1 MNSNNHH
8 MNDANHGYVI
18 GFLERQL
25 VHGQERIS
33 RQWRNEARGSEQQIM
48 VQVPSPF
55 GRMYALPIT
64 CSAQT
69 PGFTALSTL
78 PAGTPLRIDG
88 ALLWEERSNPRNSP
102 AAPTTGRRQRG
113 DLSFWAET
121 LTHMPADQ
129 PLGSEFTLCGR
140 ITTPARIMRHPYRP
154 SILLAYVTMRVPLA
168 ATIPQMAQHHIAT
181 EQIPVVVPLQHPD
194 ANALLRPG
202 NRVALTGMLERVLV
216 SLNGDDIDQACA
228 ALDQQWQNQQATYA
242 STEERATAER
252 NYLRQRQR
260 LREVIRSRVVAQ
272 QITLLSGT
280 PATPRESQALR
291 EQRYK
296 RRQRQPTA

>member
-1 MNSNNHH
+1 MNTNNHH
-8 MNDANHGYVI
+8 TPDANHGSVI
-18 GFLERQL
+18 GILERQL
-25 VHGQERIS
+25 VHGQEQIS
-33 RQWRNEARGSEQQIM
+33 RHWRNELRGNEQQIM

-69 PGFTALSTL
+69 RGFAALSTL

-88 ALLWEERSNPRNSP
+88 ALMWEGRNNPRH
-102 AAPTTGRRQRG
+102 TFTEGRQRH
-113 DLSFWAET
+113 DLSFWAAA
-121 LTHMPADQ
+121 LTQMPADHS
-129 PLGSEFTLCGR
+129 LGSECILCGR
-140 ITTPARIMRHPYRP
+140 ITTPARILRHPYRP

-168 ATIPQMAQHHIAT
+168 AATPQMAQHSIAA

-194 ANALLRPG
+194 AQALLRPG
-202 NRVALTGMLERVLV
+202 NRVALKGMLERVLV
-216 SLNGDDIDQACA
+216 TLNGDDIDQACA
-228 ALDQQWQNQQATYA
+228 ALDQEWQQQQAHYG
-242 STEERATAER
+242 SVQERMAAER
-252 NYLRQRQR
+252 QYRWRRQRI
-260 LREVIRSRVVAQ
+260 REVMRSRVVAQ
-272 QITLLSGT
+272 EITLLSGT